1 MKMKNLLGLIVLFMS
16 VIAYSQNCETITGE
30 NRTLKAKLAS
40 LIDTTQNARIK
51 SFDSRF
57 KVEVSS
63 VIGYKEQ
70 QAVEIVF
77 VISHDKVHQQVCV
90 NFGTKDL
97 QAYDE
102 QGNIYDTSHGLIGV
116 QEGMNY
122 GGNASLCEKIPTSIP
137 VKSAIRLRKVLP
149 SVETIKKLILKIGY
163 RDADGNQPYNYGMIE
178 FDNLK
183 ITWK

>member
-16 VIAYSQNCETITGE
+16 VMSYSQDCEMIVEE
-30 NRTLKAKLAS
+30 NRVLKTKLAS

-51 SFDSRF
+51 SFDPHF

-77 VISHDKVHQQVCV
+77 VISHDKVHQQVCL
-90 NFGTKDL
+90 NFSSKDL
-97 QAYDE
+97 KAYDE
-102 QGNIYDTSHGLIGV
+102 QGNVYDTSHGKIGSQQNINNGYDSYV
-116 QEGMNY
+116 CDK
-122 GGNASLCEKIPTSIP
+122 LPTGIP

-149 SVETIKKLILKIGY
+149 SVEIIKKIILKIGY
-163 RDADGNQPYNYGMIE
+163 RDSDGNQSYHYGMIE